1 MRESSY
7 YINIV
12 QLLYCKITVRKSMHV
27 KHQNKTLGC
36 VLGFL
41 VFAQLRFGGGLMV
54 TVITRILYKLMDSL
68 LVNVQ
73 AVVACKFF
81 SAFLAEKTLPWVLIS
96 SVLHQ
101 SFS

>member
-1 MRESSY
+1 MEWS
-7 YINIV
+7 IV
-12 QLLYCKITVRKSMHV
+12 FAKLQFGKVCTAV
-27 KHQNKTLGC
+27 KHTKKTLGS
-36 VLGFL
+36 VLCFL
-41 VFAQLRFGGGLMV
+41 VFAQVRFVGGLMV

-73 AVVACKFF
+73 VVVACKFF
-81 SAFLAEKTLPWVLIS
+81 SAFLAEKTLPWVLLS